1 MNISPQRIF
10 LLAAACASINQAP
23 VLAQE
28 GPEEGLF
35 DTQRTL
41 PVEIQ
46 APWRDL
52 TRKKS
57 EKRWPATLIFT
68 DATGQRRSVSLTVE
82 RRGISRQRICD
93 FPPIR
98 LRFDKESVEGTI
110 FEGEGALKLVT
121 HCDRG
126 ERWTQYYVL
135 EMLAYQIYNLITD
148 YSFRVRPMQ
157 VSYID
162 VERSKDPG
170 EFFAFVIEDIDE
182 VADRFDLEELEF
194 DRVYPSR
201 LEPVAASQLALFQL
215 MIANLDYS
223 ALTGP
228 EQTCC
233 HNAKMIGSG
242 PDADPVIPIPY
253 DFDVSGFVDT
263 HYAVPPEK
271 LPVRNVRTRL
281 YRGYCA
287 HNDTLPAAREKIL
300 AIENEVMALV
310 RSEPRLNERS
320 RDETLEFLEEFYEM
334 LRSDEDFQDEV
345 ISECRG

>member
-1 MNISPQRIF
+1 MTMSPLQTTLILSAC
-10 LLAAACASINQAP
+10 LLTSALP
-23 VLAQE
+23 VLAQAP
-28 GPEEGLF
+28 PEEGLF

-41 PVEIQ
+41 EVEIQ

-52 TRKKS
+52 IREKR

-68 DATGQRRSVSLTVE
+68 DATGEQRTVSLTVE

-98 LRFDKESVEGTI
+98 LRFDDESVEGTI
-110 FEGEGALKLVT
+110 FDGEGALKLVT

-135 EMLAYQIYNLITD
+135 EMLAYRIYNLVTD
-148 YSFRVRPMQ
+148 YSFRVRPLQ
-157 VSYID
+157 VRYRD
-162 VERSKDPG
+162 VERDKNP
-170 EFFAFVIEDIDE
+170 EEQFAFVIEDIDE

-194 DRVYPSR
+194 DRVGPSR
-201 LEPVAASQLALFQL
+201 LEPATASELALFQL
-215 MIANLDYS
+215 MIGNLDYS

-228 EQTCC
+228 DQTCC

-242 PDADPVIPIPY
+242 PDTDPVLPIPY
-253 DFDVSGFVDT
+253 DFDVSGFVDA

-271 LPVRNVRTRL
+271 LPVRNVTTRL
-281 YRGYCA
+281 YRGYCM

-300 AIENEVMALV
+300 GIESDVMALL

-320 RDETLEFLEEFYEM
+320 RKEALDYLEEFFEM
-334 LRSDEDFQDEV
+334 LRSSEDFQKDV